1 VVFVGAD
8 AKYMVAFRSQ
18 LFRNF
23 QERGY
28 KVVVIATPL
37 PGFDPAS
44 LEAMGVEFVPWG
56 LKKACLNPLGEL
68 EPILN
73 LWRAL
78 RRLQPKIVFAHTIK
92 PVIYTMITAALA
104 GVARRVAMIPGL
116 GYSFTGVVGLKRRMI
131 ATAAWAGYRVALSF
145 AHMVIFHNAD
155 DRAELRAVG
164 ALPKSTPSGLV
175 NGSGVDMARFAAA
188 PLPEG
193 PTTFLL
199 VARLLKDKGV
209 YEFIEAAR
217 TVKAQL
223 PQTRFVVVGSAD
235 SNPTAI
241 PADVVRAWV
250 AEGLIEAPGHLPDPR
265 TAYADCHVFVLP
277 SYREG
282 TPRTNLEAMATGRAV
297 ITTDV
302 PGCRETVVDGLNGLL
317 APARDAAALAAAMLS
332 LAQDRDR
339 VRRMGEAGRRLCSEK
354 YELGA
359 VARATTSLMI
369 SDPLTPW
376 TPVVVGAE
384 PDAGLPAPAPT
395 AITLAAE

>member
-1 VVFVGAD
+1 
-8 AKYMVAFRSQ
+8 MVAFRSG

-28 KVVVIATPL
+28 RVVVIATPL
-37 PGFDPAS
+37 TGFDPAS
-44 LEAMGVEFVPWG
+44 LKAMGVEFVPWG
-56 LKKACLNPLGEL
+56 LKKAGLNPLGEV
-68 EPILN
+68 EPVLS

-78 RRLQPKIVFAHTIK
+78 RRLKPKIVFAHTIK
-92 PVIYTMITAALA
+92 PVIYTMTAAALA
-104 GVARRVAMIPGL
+104 GVGRRVAMIPGL
-116 GYSFTGVVGLKRRMI
+116 GYSFTGVVGVKRRVI
-131 ATAAWAGYRVALSF
+131 AGAAWLGYRVSLSF

-164 ALPKSTPSGLV
+164 ALPASTPSGLV
-175 NGSGVDMARFAAA
+175 NGSGVDMAHFGAA

-199 VARLLKDKGV
+199 VARLLRDKGV

-217 TVKAQL
+217 AVKAAL
-223 PQTRFVVVGSAD
+223 PRTRFVLVGSAD

-241 PADVVRAWV
+241 SERVVRGWV
-250 AEGLIEAPGHLPDPR
+250 AEGLIEAPGHLADPR
-265 TAYADCHVFVLP
+265 AAYADCHVFVLP

-282 TPRTNLEAMATGRAV
+282 TPRTNLEAMATARAV

-317 APARDAAALAAAMLS
+317 VPPRDAEALARAMLS
-332 LAQDRDR
+332 LAGDRDG
-339 VRRMGEAGRRLCSEK
+339 VRRMGEAGRRLCGEK

-376 TPVVVGAE
+376 TPVVVAADG
-384 PDAGLPAPAPT
+384 PRPAPAPA

>member
-1 VVFVGAD
+1 
-8 AKYMVAFRSQ
+8 MVAFRGQ

-37 PGFDPAS
+37 PGFDPAA
-44 LEAMGVEFVPWG
+44 LAAMGVEFIPWG
-56 LKKACLNPLGEL
+56 LKKACLNPLGEFAPVL
-68 EPILN
+68 S
-73 LWRAL
+73 LWRTL
-78 RRLQPKIVFAHTIK
+78 RRLKPRIVFAHTIK

-104 GVARRVAMIPGL
+104 GVGRRVAMIPGL
-116 GYSFTGVVGLKRRMI
+116 GYSFTGVVGVKRRLI
-131 ATAAWAGYRVALSF
+131 AAAAWLGYRVSLSF

-164 ALPKSTPSGLV
+164 ALPRSTPTGLV
-175 NGSGVDMARFAAA
+175 NGSGVDMAHFAAA
-188 PLPEG
+188 PLPDG

-217 TVKAQL
+217 LVKAQM

-241 PADVVRAWV
+241 SEAVVRGWV
-250 AEGLIEAPGHLPDPR
+250 AEGLIEAPGHLADPR

-282 TPRTNLEAMATGRAV
+282 TPRTNLEAMATARAV
-297 ITTDV
+297 LTTDV

-317 APARDAAALAAAMLS
+317 APARDAGALAKAMLS
-332 LAQDRDR
+332 LAQDRDG
-339 VRRMGEAGRRLCSEK
+339 VRRMGEAGRRLCGEK

-369 SDPLTPW
+369 SDPTPW
-376 TPVVVGAE
+376 TPVVVAAE
-384 PDAGLPAPAPT
+384 PDAGLQARTPA